1 MSPRRIPPP
10 GLRRPAGTP
19 TKQESALLRAA
30 RRYAETEAMR
40 VLVAVL
46 ALAAVFVLAVLAW
59 LRLFGT

>member
-1 MSPRRIPPP
+1 LKEKGAGI
-10 GLRRPAGTP
+10 RRPAGTP
-19 TKQESALLRAA
+19 PKPESALLRAA

-46 ALAAVFVLAVLAW
+46 ALAAVVVLAVLAW